1 MSPFPTQRPRQ
12 LGLASRSSSNCFLSV
27 VTIRGGYTDWNF
39 TAMGAA
45 QSGMLGLN
53 VISGMLSV
61 ENLAMQ

>member
-1 MSPFPTQRPRQ
+1 MSPFLTQIPPSAGGSRQ
-12 LGLASRSSSNCFLSV
+12 VQLELLLVV
-27 VTIRGGYTDWNF
+27 VTIRGGYTDGNF
-39 TAMGAA
+39 TTMSIA